1 MSSFL
6 DIAAS
11 YLFENLPSINESF
24 HDESVDQAKKYIE
37 NNYDVDKDY
46 IEEHMIQAKK
56 RAEQS
61 SERGL

>member
-37 NNYDVDKDY
+37 NSY
-46 IEEHMIQAKK
+46 EELIHC
-56 RAEQS
+56 RAS
-61 SERGL
+61 AN